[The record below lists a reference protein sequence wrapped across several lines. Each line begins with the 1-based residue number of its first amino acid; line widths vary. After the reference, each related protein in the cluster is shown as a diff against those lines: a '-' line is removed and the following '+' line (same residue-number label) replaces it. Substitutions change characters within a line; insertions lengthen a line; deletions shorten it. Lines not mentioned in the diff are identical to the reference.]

1 MNAYRCPGQSG
12 RNLKVELHRC
22 PGCSYQ
28 VEIFSDELRAI
39 CPNCGRE
46 VHKEKTPSCID
57 WCKAAEQCLGENAY
71 RELKKEERE
80 TKESGKE

>member
-1 MNAYRCPGQSG
+1 
-12 RNLKVELHRC
+12 
-22 PGCSYQ
+22 
-28 VEIFSDELRAI
+28 
-39 CPNCGRE
+39 
-46 VHKEKTPSCID
+46 ID